1 MSKNKG
7 GRPAHHDG
15 ETKKAAI
22 AVRTAPSVRD
32 ALKAAADENGRSITQ
47 EVEKRLIVS
56 FEADGGQRSSETER
70 LLAKF
75 AAEIA
80 EIEQMT
86 GKRWHKDRKTAGAV
100 LEMFRRLPNHLV
112 RTDDPYDDEFVSRT
126 WDALYAARQETLKLM
141 EHLRDFG
148 ISPWEQSYMKGRL
161 FGNSS
166 ATPRRPEGQLGGILG
181 RLAGVADMDRRELGR
196 WREREQLERLELPPE
211 AKRHALALIELLE
224 GADERELSANEA
236 HSEAIAPYLQAEEE
250 GRTLYRS
257 SKRRAAEMAVAR
269 GDDFSISDLF

>member
-1 MSKNKG
+1 MYCGNPPEEFELSKNKG
-7 GRPAHHDG
+7 GRPAHHEG

-32 ALKAAADENGRSITQ
+32 ALKSAADENGRSITQ

-70 LLAKF
+70 LLAQF

-80 EIEQMT
+80 SIEKMT

-100 LEMFRRLPNHLV
+100 LEMFRHLPTRLV
-112 RTDDPYDDEFVSRT
+112 RTDDPSDDELVSKA
-126 WDALYAARQETLKLM
+126 WDALYRARMETEQLRD
-141 EHLRDFG
+141 HLRDFG
-148 ISPWEQSYMKGRL
+148 ITPHTPSLASRGL
-161 FGNSS
+161 FGSRQAGAGLS
-166 ATPRRPEGQLGGILG
+166 DL
-181 RLAGVADMDRRELGR
+181 LADSRAGR
-196 WREREQLERLELPPE
+196 WREREQLDRMDLPPE

-224 GADERELSANEA
+224 GADEREKLASEA
-236 HSEAIAPYLQAEEE
+236 HSEAIGPYLEAEEE

-257 SKRRAAEMAVAR
+257 SKRRAAEMAAAR